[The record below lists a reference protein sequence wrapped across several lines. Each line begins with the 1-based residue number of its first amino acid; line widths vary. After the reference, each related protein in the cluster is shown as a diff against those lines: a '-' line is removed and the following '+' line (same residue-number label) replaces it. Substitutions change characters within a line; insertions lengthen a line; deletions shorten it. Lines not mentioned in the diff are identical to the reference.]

1 MKILVIGG
9 AGFIGVNAARH
20 FLGKGY
26 EVSIIDNL
34 SRKGSAYN
42 LEKLKEEYEFRFFEE
57 DIRNYEGIKGAIQAI
72 GALDGV
78 LLLAGQVAVTTS
90 VTNPRED
97 FEINALGTFNVLEAI
112 RALGIKPLVL
122 YSSTNKVYGKMEDAT
137 TVLRNGRYE
146 YENMPK
152 GVNERQQL
160 EFHSPYGCSKGAGD
174 QYVHDYCRIYGI
186 PTVVFRQSC
195 IYGEN
200 QFGIEDQGWVAWFT
214 IATMLN
220 RQITVFGDGNQIRD
234 VLYIGDLV
242 RAYEL
247 AFQNVEKSAGQIYN
261 IGGGVD
267 FTLSLNEL
275 LNHLRSYFGKEITPL
290 EGDWRPGDQRVYVSD
305 ISKIKAELGWSPEVG
320 VEEGV
325 ERLSRWVEANKEII
339 LNYVFHIP
347 VTNS

>member
-1 MKILVIGG
+1 MKILVLGG
-9 AGFIGVNAARH
+9 AGFIGINASRH
-20 FLGKGY
+20 FLSQGY
-26 EVSIIDNL
+26 EVAIIDNL

-42 LEKLKEEYEFRFFEE
+42 LKKLREEYDFQFEEE
-57 DIRNYEGIKGAIQAI
+57 DIRNYEGLKTAIDAL
-72 GALDGV
+72 GDLDGI

-90 VTNPRED
+90 VTDPRED
-97 FEINALGTFNVLEAI
+97 FEINALGTFNVLEAV
-112 RALGIKPLVL
+112 RELGIKPLII
-122 YSSTNKVYGKMEDAT
+122 YSSTNKVYGKMEDVN

-146 YENMPK
+146 YENLPE
-152 GVNERQQL
+152 GVNEEQQL

-174 QYVHDYCRIYGI
+174 QYVRDYSRIYDI

-220 RQITVFGDGNQIRD
+220 RQITVYGDGNQIRD
-234 VLYIGDLV
+234 VLYIGDLIN
-242 RAYEL
+242 AYEM
-247 AFQNVEKSAGQIYN
+247 AFKNREKVAGQIYN
-261 IGGGVD
+261 VGGGVD

-275 LNHLRSYFGKEITPL
+275 LDHLRDYFGKDINPL

-305 ISKIKAELGWSPEVG
+305 IRKIQKELGWSPRVG

-325 ERLSRWVEANKEII
+325 ARLSRWVEENKEVI

-347 VTNS
+347 VTN

>member
-1 MKILVIGG
+1 MKILVLGG
-9 AGFIGVNAARH
+9 AGFIGINASRH
-20 FLGKGY
+20 FLSQGH
-26 EVSIIDNL
+26 EVAIIDNL

-42 LEKLKEEYEFRFFEE
+42 LKKLREEYDFQFEEE
-57 DIRNYEGIKGAIQAI
+57 DIRNYEGLKTAIDAL
-72 GALDGV
+72 GELDGI

-90 VTNPRED
+90 VTDPRED
-97 FEINALGTFNVLEAI
+97 FEINALGTFNVLEAV
-112 RALGIKPLVL
+112 RELGIKPLII
-122 YSSTNKVYGKMEDAT
+122 YSSTNKVYGKMEDVN

-146 YENMPK
+146 YENLPE
-152 GVNERQQL
+152 GVNEEQQL

-174 QYVHDYCRIYGI
+174 QYVRDYSRIYGI
-186 PTVVFRQSC
+186 PTTVFRQSC

-220 RQITVFGDGNQIRD
+220 RQITVYGDGNQIRD

-242 RAYEL
+242 NAYEM
-247 AFQNVEKSAGQIYN
+247 AFNNPEKVAGQIYN
-261 IGGGVD
+261 VGGGVD
-267 FTLSLNEL
+267 YTLSLNEL
-275 LNHLRSYFGKEITPL
+275 LVYLRDYFGKEINPL

-305 ISKIKAELGWSPEVG
+305 IRKIQKELGWSPKVG

-325 ERLSRWVEANKEII
+325 ARLSRWVEDNKEVI

-347 VTNS
+347 VTN